1 MAERMLIRPESGVPG
16 HYRWLRLDAEPRGEQ
31 HGDIE
36 ALASAALGLDAILLL
51 PAAMVLLTE
60 VELPVKH
67 PGQIKQALPFAL
79 EDRLA
84 EDVENYHLAWF
95 RQPNRKLA
103 VAAVA
108 KQALSD
114 CLAPLRQAGINP
126 ATAYPEAL
134 LLPHREGECSVA
146 VSAGQAVFRYG
157 AWLGGGVDAAG
168 LPLVLEALRLEAAD
182 CRALR
187 IYGYAGLAAWAD
199 KMNWVYSEQALDEVL
214 PWLAGQLDAVSGFNL
229 LTGPYAVK
237 PVTAGESKRWLPA
250 VGLLLLALAVQW
262 GWQVKLNRQLRAE
275 LENLDSQT
283 QALFRQTFPD
293 IKRIVNVKVQ
303 AEQRLQALTKQH
315 QAGGDE
321 FLGMLH
327 AAGQALST
335 NSGLQLRALSFA
347 DKVLRLRVSADD
359 SARLEALLQALRN
372 DWSVKQQIETQ
383 STQGVEAQI
392 ELGPR

>member
-1 MAERMLIRPESGVPG
+1 MAERLLIIPESGAPG

-126 ATAYPEAL
+126 AAAYPETL
-134 LLPHREGECSVA
+134 LLPHRDGECSVA

-187 IYGYAGLAAWAD
+187 IYGDAGLAAWAD

-229 LTGPYAVK
+229 LTGSYATK
-237 PVTAGESKRWLPA
+237 PATAGESKRWLPV

-275 LENLDSQT
+275 VESLDSQT

-335 NSGLQLRALSFA
+335 DSGLQLRALSFA
-347 DKVLRLRVSADD
+347 DKVLRLRVSAGD